1 MDEMNYSAQ
10 PMPEEDIPQEYMAEA
25 IDVFAMEAQEP
36 EAEVEPEAVD
46 VFSTEAIEPE
56 IEPEPESL
64 AEPTIISFPPGIS
77 TLPAAPYP
85 DSQRGCPAGYTR
97 LIMPYGWDYVQIL
110 ERYGVSYNALVAAN
124 PGLNIQLISP
134 GTTVCIP
141 PAGSRGL
148 CSAAQGFTYII
159 GMNDSLSLIAAKYQ
173 TTVGKL
179 LRANPG
185 LSPQDFVENR
195 VICVPR

>member
-1 MDEMNYSAQ
+1 MDEMTHGAQ
-10 PMPEEDIPQEYMAEA
+10 PTQEENIPQEYMAEA

-36 EAEVEPEAVD
+36 EMEPKPEAVD
-46 VFSTEAIEPE
+46 VFSMEAIEPDPA
-56 IEPEPESL
+56 PEAL
-64 AEPTIISFPPGIS
+64 AEPTIISFPPGGIS

>member
-1 MDEMNYSAQ
+1 MDEMTHGAQ
-10 PMPEEDIPQEYMAEA
+10 PMQEESIPEEYRTEA
-25 IDVFAMEAQEP
+25 IDVFAMEAQE
-36 EAEVEPEAVD
+36 AEPEMEPEVVD
-46 VFSTEAIEPE
+46 VFATEAIEPE
-56 IEPEPESL
+56 PDPEPEAL
-64 AEPTIISFPPGIS
+64 AEPTIIGIPPGIS

-85 DSQRGCPAGYTR
+85 ESQQGCPAGYTR
-97 LIMPYGWDYVQIL
+97 LTMPYGWDYTQIL

-148 CSAAQGFTYII
+148 CSASQGFTYII

-185 LSPQDFVENR
+185 LAPQDFVENR